1 MEKEKQN
8 KDAKLEARKK
18 ELLAELEKIELEAKK
33 KELLKQL
40 EQKPKKLNKLE
51 IKTIADATE
60 QLFASHYLDIGYNF
74 IENDIDIFTYFANKN
89 KLEFKLPIS
98 YDIQYCYKI
107 VQGIIY
113 IARLF
118 RYEQR
123 MLSNY
128 IDKANL
134 KIKDLFFDVK
144 KLTKENKENLEN
156 DLLKITALFAD
167 VQTMMQYLTMIF
179 EILKI
184 DKTKYKDVVIKIQ
197 LKDEKY
203 KQYLDYTLV
212 EYINDNAFW
221 NDAFD
226 KLEEL
231 KTFLFADND
240 KMYLEF
246 KNKLKNSDTDTTIK
260 TAIQSLKYINK
271 DALKKAYEMQK
282 EIQEHNNYKDV
293 ETFKS
298 YLLNY
303 NENDL
308 LATSLDYLNA
318 ISDFYKDQIILKGA
332 TYRNGK

>member
-8 KDAKLEARKK
+8 KDAELEARKK

-40 EQKPKKLNKLE
+40 EAKPRKLNKVE

-60 QLFASHYLDIGYNF
+60 KLFAVHYLDIGYNF
-74 IENDIDIFTYFANKN
+74 IEHDIDMFYFYANKN
-89 KLEFKLPIS
+89 KQEFKLPITA
-98 YDIQYCYKI
+98 DIQYCYKI
-107 VQGIIY
+107 VQAILY

-134 KIKDLFFDVK
+134 KIKDLYFDVK

-156 DLLKITALFAD
+156 DLLRITALFSD
-167 VQTMMQYLTMIF
+167 VQTMMQYLTMVF

-184 DKTKYKDVVIKIQ
+184 DKIKYKDAILEAHINKHY
-197 LKDEKY
+197 ENY
-203 KQYLDYTLV
+203 RNYTLV
-212 EYINDNAFW
+212 EYTNDNIFW
-221 NDAFD
+221 NDIFE

-231 KTFLFADND
+231 KKFLFADND
-240 KMYLEF
+240 KIYLEF
-246 KNKLKNSDTDTTIK
+246 KNKLNKTETDTTIK
-260 TAIQSLKYINK
+260 TAIQSLKYVSK
-271 DALKKAYEMQK
+271 EALKEAYEMQK
-282 EIQEHNNYKDV
+282 DIQEHNNYKDV

-332 TYRNGK
+332 LYENGK